1 MLIMEMHRVKK
12 NKESDDMAEFI
23 QLHLLVSYP
32 PSNLNRDDLGRPKT
46 AIMGGTQRLRISSQ
60 SLKRAWRTSDIFTRH
75 IRDHMG
81 IRTRE
86 MGAKVKDALINGLPL
101 KELLDGKTTG
111 DPKNVTGIPEENA
124 QSWALTIASVFVDK
138 HPKKLSKKIKTSGT
152 EEPDDETRDTHE
164 KKSNVDRKTL
174 KGEQLVFYS
183 NDEIAAIQTLVTT
196 LIKEK
201 REPKTDELSSLLRD
215 DLSSVDVAM
224 FGRMLANATRYN
236 VEAAVQVAHAVT
248 VHEVAV
254 EDDYFTAVDDLNK
267 GTDDAGAGHLGEM
280 EFASGL
286 FYEYVCINKTLLEEN
301 LGGDKKTDRRYLAA
315 AAIRALVESAVT
327 VAPTGKQNSFASRAY
342 ASYLLVEKGSR
353 QPRSLSVAYLEAL
366 REKNLLEAAITALQD
381 TRKKMDDVYG
391 KCSDNEYEINAC
403 AGTGKLSD
411 LLLFVAG

>member
-1 MLIMEMHRVKK
+1 
-12 NKESDDMAEFI
+12 MAEFI
-23 QLHLLVSYP
+23 QLHMLVSYP

-60 SLKRAWRTSDIFTRH
+60 SLKRAWRTSDIFAGHLRKH
-75 IRDHMG
+75 LG

-86 MGAKVKDALINGLPL
+86 MGVKVHEALICGVPL
-101 KELLDGKTTG
+101 KELLDGKTPG
-111 DPKNVTGIPEENA
+111 ELKNVIGIPEERA
-124 QSWALTIASVFVDK
+124 KAWAWKIASVFVDK
-138 HPKKLSKKIKTSGT
+138 HPKETSKKTKKDKAD
-152 EEPDDETRDTHE
+152 EPDGGDTKE
-164 KKSNVDRKTL
+164 RKSNVDKASL

-183 NDEIAAIQTLVTT
+183 NDEIAAIQTLITV

-201 REPKTDELSSLLRD
+201 REPKADELSALLKEE
-215 DLSSVDVAM
+215 LSSVDVAM

-254 EDDYFTAVDDLNK
+254 EDDYFTAVDDLNEGK
-267 GTDDAGAGHLGEM
+267 DDAGAGHLGET

-301 LGGDKKTDRRYLAA
+301 LGGDKKSDSEQLAA
-315 AAIRALVESAVT
+315 AAIQALVESAVKI
-327 VAPTGKQNSFASRAY
+327 APSGKQNSFASRAY
-342 ASYLLVEKGSR
+342 ASYLLVEKGSQ
-353 QPRSLSVAYLEAL
+353 QPRSLSVAYLCAL
-366 REKNLLEAAITALQD
+366 KERNLLGAAITALHD

-391 KCSDNEYEINAC
+391 KCWDKEYEINAC

-411 LLLFVAG
+411 LLMFVAG

>member
-1 MLIMEMHRVKK
+1 
-12 NKESDDMAEFI
+12 MAEFI
-23 QLHLLVSYP
+23 QLHMLVSYP

-60 SLKRAWRTSDIFTRH
+60 SLKRAWRTSDIFTEH
-75 IRDHMG
+75 LKENMG
-81 IRTRE
+81 KRTKE
-86 MGAKVKDALINGLPL
+86 MGVKVKDALTSGLPL
-101 KELLDGKTTG
+101 KELFDGKTIA
-111 DPKNVTGIPEENA
+111 DPKKVTGISEEKA
-124 QSWALTIASVFVDK
+124 KLWAWKIASVFVDK
-138 HPKKLSKKIKTSGT
+138 SSKETGKKSKK
-152 EEPDDETRDTHE
+152 EEEESAESEGKAPKEKE
-164 KKSNVDRKTL
+164 KKTNVDKESL

-183 NDEIAAIQTLVTT
+183 NDEIAAIQALIAI

-201 REPKTDELSSLLRD
+201 REPKPDELSALLKE

-224 FGRMLANATRYN
+224 FGRMLANATHYN

-267 GTDDAGAGHLGEM
+267 GDDDAGAGHLGET

-301 LGGDKKTDRRYLAA
+301 LGGDKNSERKQLAA
-315 AAIRALVESAVT
+315 AAIRALVESAT
-327 VAPTGKQNSFASRAY
+327 KVAPSGKQNSFASRAY
-342 ASYLLVEKGSR
+342 ASYLLVEKGTQ

-366 REKNLLEAAITALQD
+366 KEKNLLSAAITSLND

-391 KCSDNEYEINAC
+391 KCWNDKYELNAF
-403 AGTGKLSD
+403 AGTGKLSE
-411 LLLFVAG
+411 LLTFVAG

>member
-1 MLIMEMHRVKK
+1 
-12 NKESDDMAEFI
+12 MAEFI

-46 AIMGGTQRLRISSQ
+46 AIMGGVQRLRISSQ
-60 SLKRAWRTSDIFTRH
+60 SLKRAWRTSDIFTEYL
-75 IRDHMG
+75 RDHIG

-86 MGAKVKDALINGLPL
+86 MGVKVKEAIIHGLPIR
-101 KELLDGKTTG
+101 ELLDGKTTA
-111 DPKNVTGIPEENA
+111 DPENVTGISEEQA
-124 QSWALTIASVFVDK
+124 QLWALTIASVFVDK
-138 HPKKLSKKIKTSGT
+138 QPKKTSKNTKKSGT
-152 EEPDDETRDTHE
+152 EEPDDETDIKE
-164 KKSNVDRKTL
+164 KKSNVDKKTL

-183 NDEIAAIQTLVTT
+183 NDEITAIHTLVNT
-196 LIKEK
+196 LIQEK
-201 REPKTDELSSLLRD
+201 RGPRAYELSGLLQE

-224 FGRMLANATRYN
+224 FGRMLANAPRYN

-248 VHEVAV
+248 VHEVAI

-267 GTDDAGAGHLGEM
+267 GMDDTGAGHLGET

-301 LGGDKKTDRRYLAA
+301 LGGDKKGDSRPLAA

-327 VAPTGKQNSFASRAY
+327 VAPAGKQNSFASRAY

-366 REKNLLEAAITALQD
+366 KERNLPGAAINALLD

-391 KCSDNEYEINAC
+391 KCAESEYEINAF

-411 LLLFVAG
+411 LLAFVAG